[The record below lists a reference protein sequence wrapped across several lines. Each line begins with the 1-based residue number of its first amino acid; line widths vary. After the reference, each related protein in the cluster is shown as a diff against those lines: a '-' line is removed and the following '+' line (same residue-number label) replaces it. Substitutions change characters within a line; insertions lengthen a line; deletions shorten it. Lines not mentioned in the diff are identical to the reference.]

1 MLVFSLAGC
10 GKSREEKRPAPIIAP
25 PLGDAGG
32 HPRGLFQ
39 VTSACALP
47 YRMTIDAPTTWRL
60 PFTNMRPGDRVQLA
74 FWGHWSPATL
84 RSAWFGRF
92 VGGGE
97 VEGAVQLTF
106 DGARRVELAD
116 GVPVLCDP
124 FDYPM
129 RRGERYAVSF
139 SAVGS
144 VPEGLDFEGDGLS
157 APGDLAREP
166 VLEGSPDWRVHGVK
180 WVAVEGEAQRV
191 LAVLGDSI
199 GAGQSAQR
207 AEQRFIEVAQ
217 MRLGH
222 PVVDASVGGDGIERA
237 LNRLER
243 DVFELPGVTDCL
255 VQLGTNDLHREDP
268 GFLIDGLCDAFG
280 RLRAAG
286 IRPWAATIMPKPGH
300 LTEAGEQTRREV
312 NVFLRSTRLIDGYAD
327 FDLAIRDPADPANAR
342 PGMLADGIH
351 PTSAGHAELADA
363 LVRALGRSR

>member
-1 MLVFSLAGC
+1 MALACC
-10 GKSREEKRPAPIIAP
+10 GKSREEKKPSPIVEP
-25 PLGDAGG
+25 PGSDAGSQSSG
-32 HPRGLFQ
+32 IFQ

-47 YRMTIDAPTTWRL
+47 YRMTVNAPTTWRL

-92 VGGGE
+92 VGEGE
-97 VEGAVQLTF
+97 VEEAVQVTF
-106 DGARRVELAD
+106 DGATSAELAG
-116 GVPVLCDP
+116 GVPLLSDP

-129 RRGERYAVSF
+129 RRGERYAVSL

-157 APGDLAREP
+157 APGDLAHEP
-166 VLEGSPDWRVHGVK
+166 VLEGSPDWRVHGLK

-199 GAGQSAQR
+199 GAGQCAQR
-207 AEQRFIEVAQ
+207 AEERFIEVAQ
-217 MRLGH
+217 ARLGH
-222 PVVDASVGGDGIERA
+222 PVVDASVGGDGVERA

-243 DVFELPGVTDCL
+243 DVLELPGITDCL
-255 VQLGTNDLHREDP
+255 VQLGTNDLHREDAA
-268 GFLIDGLCDAFG
+268 FLIDGLSEAFG

-286 IRPWAATIMPKPGH
+286 IRPWTATIMPKPGH
-300 LTEAGEQTRREV
+300 LTDAGEQTRREV
-312 NVFLRSTRLIDGYAD
+312 NDFLRSTRLVEGYAD
-327 FDLAIRDPADPANAR
+327 FDLAVRDPANPANAR

-351 PTSAGHAELADA
+351 PTTAGHAELADE
-363 LVRALGRSR
+363 LVRAFRRSR